1 MQVGDTLK
9 IEGRAFDG
17 STFDVEAVVVGTY
30 NRSDLME
37 NSPVVPGSP
46 YFIMTYDTAKKLTGI
61 TEQSGIL
68 AVKNSDGHF
77 DEVLTAVQEIADENG
92 KIEVNTI
99 DQTIKNIQHQYR
111 ASINALYMASAILF
125 VFGSISLMNMLM
137 VDFQNRK
144 REFGLLKAV
153 GATQKQLKIMLNREI
168 GIYLGGSLVISL
180 VCGSILGVIACREL
194 DAANHCITLALPWLF
209 LLALIAVLA
218 VIYLLFTTYA
228 KAELKKTGI
237 LSAIR
242 DE

>member
-1 MQVGDTLK
+1 
-9 IEGRAFDG
+9 
-17 STFDVEAVVVGTY
+17 
-30 NRSDLME
+30 ME

-61 TEQSGIL
+61 TEQTGIL

-153 GATQKQLKIMLNREI
+153 GATQKQLKSMLDREI
-168 GIYLGGSLVISL
+168 GSYLGGSLLVSL
-180 VCGSILGVIACREL
+180 AFGGLVFLLILG
-194 DAANHCITLALPWLF
+194 
-209 LLALIAVLA
+209 
-218 VIYLLFTTYA
+218 
-228 KAELKKTGI
+228 
-237 LSAIR
+237 
-242 DE
+242 